1 MIYKN
6 KISNLKYRNLMLN
19 CLLIGT
25 GKSATRGEQQE
36 EGRGGC
42 SAVTG
47 CARE

>member
-1 MIYKN
+1 MTQIT
-6 KISNLKYRNLMLN
+6 LKHIIQECIKKDN
-19 CLLIGT
+19 
-25 GKSATRGEQQE
+25 SEVARGEQQE